1 MPVDPRMCYRVSR
14 LYQSRGKG
22 CSGNVI
28 GVDGTLNW
36 PSSARMAVAL
46 RVEGRNAID
55 FGCGN
60 GRFMAMA
67 LAMGAYGVSG
77 IELPQNV
84 AQQLIFCAVLEE
96 MLLDL
101 AGFQLTGLNAE
112 WIPLD
117 IDKVHCPGS
126 FFFFSSINYGFNP

>member
-1 MPVDPRMCYRVSR
+1 MSVDPRMCYRVSR

-22 CSGNVI
+22 CAGNVI

-36 PSSARMAVAL
+36 RSSARMCQGL
-46 RVEGRNAID
+46 RVFGRITID
-55 FGCGN
+55 FGCGD

-67 LAMGAYGVSG
+67 LAMGAYSVLG
-77 IELPQNV
+77 IEHPQNV

-126 FFFFSSINYGFNP
+126 FFFFFIH